1 MSLPPYRIG
10 DTVSSGRPVMDVF
23 DISKMEVRSRV
34 NEQERANVAP
44 GQPATV
50 TSDAVPGITQQA
62 VVTAV
67 AGLGR
72 PDQSAGPLRQFDVT
86 LELTGADGRLRP
98 GTTVRVVVEGP
109 NVENVLLLPRQ
120 ALFEREGKP
129 IVYVRSTG
137 PGGRFEAKDV
147 KVLHRSESQV
157 AIEGVAEGTAVA
169 LVDPSVGSSKAASVA
184 AAAPGGVK

>member
-1 MSLPPYRIG
+1 
-10 DTVSSGRPVMDVF
+10 MDVF

-86 LELTGADGRLRP
+86 LELTGADDRLRP
-98 GTTVRVVVEGP
+98 GTTVRVIVEGP
-109 NVENVLLLPRQ
+109 TIENVLLLPRQ

-137 PGGRFEAKDV
+137 MGNRFEAKDV

-169 LVDPSVGSSKAASVA
+169 LVDPAVGSSTVTSVSAAV
-184 AAAPGGVK
+184 PGGVK